1 MKKSL
6 LVLSALLCG
15 AFNAHAYKYKVS
27 SADSLVNYVILG
39 ESRMF
44 MCPFLS
50 PKFMDVLKQECQCE
64 VVKTKDYT
72 ILLNNSMSLDYDR
85 VLNKAEELGYKKSMI
100 KIELVD

>member
-1 MKKSL
+1 MVLTSL
-6 LVLSALLCG
+6 FFGV
-15 AFNAHAYKYKVS
+15 FNAYAYKCDVS
-27 SADSLVNYVILG
+27 NADSLVNYVIFG

-50 PKFMDVLKQECQCE
+50 PKFMDVLKKECQCE

-72 ILLNNSMSLDYDR
+72 ILLNNSLPIDYDR
-85 VLNKAEELGYKKSMI
+85 VLNKAEEVGYKKSMI